1 MPGTRNPSLDRTIP
15 ALTRELPFACLP
27 PMNSGHRFR
36 HWLPCLGLLALTVAA
51 EDLTVLD
58 GRTFRGATPRRL
70 DDDRLVIEHSG
81 GQSTLFFHE
90 VPEALR
96 LRLGYDTEAALRRLT
111 LEVFRLR
118 SGPSGGTPER
128 NPGSDT
134 VRPRLLEPVAV
145 PAPLAGAPT
154 ATPSPRAERWAGLE
168 TPAPAAQLAPVGT
181 GQVVGVWELVNHYRS
196 DPAASDAR
204 YRKRSFRVT
213 GVVERMERGLVSRNV
228 RVFLETPDP
237 AVRPVCEWRIDD
249 KIPAFHT
256 RRDGRTLVAENN
268 RSRWNLLEA
277 GQTVT
282 FEVRCD
288 GLEDGLV
295 ELKQARLQ
303 R

>member
-1 MPGTRNPSLDRTIP
+1 
-15 ALTRELPFACLP
+15 
-27 PMNSGHRFR
+27 MNSGHCLR
-36 HWLPCLGLLALTVAA
+36 HWLPFLGLLALTVAG
-51 EDLTVLD
+51 EDFTVLD
-58 GRTFRGATPRRL
+58 GRTFRGATARRL
-70 DDDRLVIEHSG
+70 DEDRLVIEHSG
-81 GQSTLFFHE
+81 GRSTLFFHE
-90 VPEALR
+90 VPDALR
-96 LRLGYDTEAALRRLT
+96 LRLGYDTESALRRLT

-118 SGPSGGTPER
+118 GRQGDGATER
-128 NPGSDT
+128 SPGPGSDAI
-134 VRPRLLEPVAV
+134 RPKLLEPIAIQ
-145 PAPLAGAPT
+145 APT
-154 ATPSPRAERWAGLE
+154 ATQGARVERWAGLE
-168 TPAPAAQLAPVGT
+168 TPAPAARLAAVSA

-196 DPAASDAR
+196 DPAASDTR
-204 YRKRSFRVT
+204 YRNRSFRIT

-268 RSRWNLLEA
+268 RSRWKLLEA

-295 ELKQARLQ
+295 ELRQARLQ
-303 R
+303 P